1 MDTYDYDP
9 MDPVPCRS
17 GVVISP
23 GDSLRQSQ
31 EDVENREDVLVFR
44 TEILKEDME
53 VVGPVETVL
62 WASSSAVDTD
72 FTAKLVDVCPDGS
85 TYNVV
90 EGIVRARFRNG
101 IDREELLIPD
111 AVYQYQIDMSGV
123 GIVFQKGHKICLEIS
138 SSNFPK
144 HDRNMN
150 TGNLVGEDAEG
161 VVAHQKIYHDME
173 HPSFM
178 KLSIVTR

>member
-1 MDTYDYDP
+1 MP
-9 MDPVPCRS
+9 
-17 GVVISP
+17 
-23 GDSLRQSQ
+23 
-31 EDVENREDVLVFR
+31 
-44 TEILKEDME
+44 
-53 VVGPVETVL
+53 
-62 WASSSAVDTD
+62 
-72 FTAKLVDVCPDGS
+72 
-85 TYNVV
+85 
-90 EGIVRARFRNG
+90 
-101 IDREELLIPD
+101 IPD